1 MLHVSGSPRLSFIKF
16 QPPMYP
22 LAAIE
27 CLPPN
32 RHFWL
37 EPKKARICQFRLV
50 FLYCTHTSISQSP
63 FLLFFVNNLPW
74 PCRWKDSPMAAF
86 SLNCWPILWVIYHN
100 TIISRFSKPIDC
112 VLCISHVQNLDLP
125 HLLLRIS
132 SGFSVEINWACFECS
147 SPARLFHLWGWLVPI
162 SRHIPN
168 LKHIKIIWIK
178 PLQLKILLKSARFA
192 YNDRTPPVGKAG
204 GGDRWPSNRSQF
216 GYWTCKINLW
226 VDSVELNR

>member
-1 MLHVSGSPRLSFIKF
+1 MSKTERPFILF
-16 QPPMYP
+16 ANASYILIQRY
-22 LAAIE
+22 
-27 CLPPN
+27 
-32 RHFWL
+32 
-37 EPKKARICQFRLV
+37 
-50 FLYCTHTSISQSP
+50 IS
-63 FLLFFVNNLPW
+63 
-74 PCRWKDSPMAAF
+74 RRDDTKTG
-86 SLNCWPILWVIYHN
+86 VIYHN

-112 VLCISHVQNLDLP
+112 VSCISHAQRLDLP

-132 SGFSVEINWACFECS
+132 SGISVEMNWACFECS

-168 LKHIKIIWIK
+168 LKHIKIIWNK

-226 VDSVELNR
+226 VDSVELNRCYTMNGKILEKIKCIMEGDIPPNADAPVRVSHTH

>member
-1 MLHVSGSPRLSFIKF
+1 MINMAF
-16 QPPMYP
+16 MP
-22 LAAIE
+22 LYMWEMWDVTPVTNTRTHEQWKVVQYSVWAESAI
-27 CLPPN
+27 N
-32 RHFWL
+32 S
-37 EPKKARICQFRLV
+37 K
-50 FLYCTHTSISQSP
+50 IS
-63 FLLFFVNNLPW
+63 
-74 PCRWKDSPMAAF
+74 RRYDTKTGA
-86 SLNCWPILWVIYHN
+86 IYHN

-112 VLCISHVQNLDLP
+112 VLCISHAQRLDLP

-132 SGFSVEINWACFECS
+132 SGISVEMNWACFECS

-168 LKHIKIIWIK
+168 LKHIKIIWNI

-204 GGDRWPSNRSQF
+204 GGDRWPLNRSQF

-226 VDSVELNR
+226 VDSVELNRCYTMNGKIL